1 MHATQPQQFAYVQ
14 QPWAYGMPAQ
24 APAPQPQP
32 PPAPAP
38 TLDDVIH
45 TLDVHTKQMNAMV
58 ETIVSN
64 LNDLSE
70 RLAVVEQRV
79 GIQPAAPQTPPALPP
94 KQESPVIAKVDR
106 VIDRLDGLVG
116 RLEQTAHERARLND
130 QLHDVIVQLKSALQ
144 NARRR
149 RLDKRR
155 SLQRLQPRPRI
166 LIPGAAL
173 VGVAVQWVS

>member
-1 MHATQPQQFAYVQ
+1 
-14 QPWAYGMPAQ
+14 
-24 APAPQPQP
+24 
-32 PPAPAP
+32 
-38 TLDDVIH
+38 
-45 TLDVHTKQMNAMV
+45 MNAMV

-64 LNDLSE
+64 LSDFSE

-79 GIQPAAPQTPPALPP
+79 GIQPAAPQTPAAPP
-94 KQESPVIAKVDR
+94 EQESPVIAKVDI
-106 VIDRLDGLVG
+106 VIDRLDGLIG
-116 RLEQTAHERARLND
+116 RLEQAAHEQARLND